1 MDPYELQRYISVYKS
16 NPFLFDDDF
25 VDEIEKASK
34 ELDIPFKRNISAEES
49 KQDNILNQFTSGAV
63 QGFTTLGWADEPTS
77 GAGQI
82 AHSMGFLVGFVPAIV
97 AGLFTGGA
105 TALARVGVGAAQ
117 VGRGAKIVKGLSSAG
132 RFLASDTAKSVPF
145 RVGGALNKKLYSG
158 LGKAG
163 VSVDKYLKTGN
174 VTADILT
181 SAQELGAASAVSSVW
196 EGPSEWMNSYVH
208 GAIFGGA
215 FGSIGNFTNIGK
227 MMKHPNPS
235 VRKGAEDFIWNKVVR
250 TGLGS
255 VLQGGIATAQG
266 APTSVQLY
274 EYMLGGFFGY
284 KHPNAKI
291 KAARKYT
298 EAFDNSESDLYGDAL
313 KGRERE
319 MISAEEYSALHPVSQ
334 DYVRN
339 YFNKH
344 IGERFESYNPQLEL
358 FPELEPDDPSIPSVL
373 AKAHMLDLYKDMK
386 LQDRR
391 NELLEE
397 RKRDELSEDE
407 EILAR
412 IRTMN
417 DMDEMQN
424 EIRTGEVAA
433 EVTDKVRDEKL
444 KISQEGNAVYN
455 KLTTEQKK
463 RVKEGDSEVIL
474 EVIRG
479 GEDATVDVKE
489 FRDLIN
495 MDRPV
500 EDQLEVDAPNHIRD
514 FLLEIEKTVGD
525 TESSVEIL
533 ENVVEVFNKS
543 VKEKVS
549 YDNFIKEIEDIYPK
563 YVVSPSAKQK
573 MRSVFNRMNTE
584 KLYPYIYFDRLGN
597 NLDYRTVYD
606 PHGKRVADNR
616 PPASDEVHF
625 KAENVD
631 KLAATAEGYQQQ
643 PTFKEWKANPT
654 LYPNSRLSRGKKAL
668 EQQPELYEDLE
679 RYVKIGKQADKRMD
693 DPSIPEL
700 PKADVEFYMNYFNNL
715 TTEQMQDLGLIMS
728 YKRRTHAQATGEPLK
743 SEEIGIY
750 RDIIQ
755 PMLKDNLAAEGGLVT
770 LYRGVGG
777 KSKDKYIQEGSYVG
791 SGDVVTGFGE
801 RLSTTTDIDEAKHY
815 GKEILTFEV
824 PQSYIDKHGKLN
836 KTHYYVDGKR
846 VEGAEVSF
854 PKGLPAK
861 FAKEAPKKYLSQD
874 NIKRA
879 EDLSRSMSESE
890 IIDKIESLRAVISI
904 PSEARVDIDL
914 EKKFEKQLT
923 EERKEILIHE
933 LALHKKVQREGYG
946 NILELSSSSMIAQNA
961 LGRIET
967 PSIDISKLSLKEL
980 DRVLGDLKG
989 SLPQREKSARQ
1000 TAAADVVFARLSE
1013 VESYKRDIARIE
1025 NFKAAVP
1032 PVAGKRIT
1040 SVMKAPAQTGF
1051 KVFGPKFKIV
1061 EFKETKVGDTLYMP
1075 YDKRYDPELKKFVN
1089 VMAPKDWWNFT
1100 TKLDEKGQ
1108 YSKIPRK
1115 DSGAERVYPYHPKT
1129 DLKKWET
1136 YVNSLKKI
1144 DPKARDHIREDF
1156 DNWAKFNFEDGFPNA
1171 EVGKKAWDIY
1181 RKMVMSN
1188 FLYEPYA
1195 QFKNAND
1202 RVKRESLLASKGM
1215 PQDQLDQFKDIS
1227 PDGSIEFIVVD
1238 DMPSGLHKTNAKGVK
1253 HEKFYTTNDGKT
1265 ISGEDYYG
1273 SEIDGY
1279 LVFHTDL
1286 YKKLLEVNGFDTS
1299 TSRLKPSIAAWID
1312 GKLFLVK
1319 GGVHTPHTKYDTA
1332 MGAKNRG
1339 IVMISAAKIVPDKKN
1354 IYHAQGIKDKDGN
1367 VTYEFRKH
1375 GTNKKVKNPKTVK
1388 IKLEDLR
1395 IDYGVK
1401 EDSHALEPQSIKKP
1415 FHVLLNE
1422 LQIPRESFDSLMDK
1436 VFAPNIE
1443 GVKEANE
1450 IVKAL
1455 SVDKDTPIPRNFN
1468 IGDIGDAEFTYL
1480 INNSYHPLYER
1491 LLMHVVKET
1500 KYNEYIDS
1508 FGDEQSLIEL
1518 TDYTTRLQRWAK
1530 YSDFNPIVSMIE
1542 PELYQSMILRYRKNK
1557 YMYPKWKYSAHSW
1570 VAGNDPVTKLIH
1582 GSVKNGTFKAG
1593 YSLRDMPIKW
1603 GETGKDSTLGE
1614 LWDEYQ
1620 KAKKQK
1626 SSNVEELE
1634 DYLEIALMR
1643 VPSPAVSGTRILRF
1657 DGFIENTEGVK
1668 DHGVYMHPK
1677 DHFYI
1682 DGADV
1687 DGDQVFIYQGLPKAF
1702 REAVKANRNENA
1714 IKIDGKWAQY
1724 PIKAEEFNELYGT
1737 GPIPPF
1743 MASKVSQYLPFALR
1757 KAGMSSY
1764 IGKKQMG
1771 AVVNAKTIL
1780 NFMTADIIKNHDG
1793 KMKLDLVKGGKK
1805 YGTVYLETSEK
1816 QLDDSKGYRRQSARE
1831 ATPRTA
1837 DSSEFWEMLSPL
1849 EMREVLLKS
1858 SFSNIR
1864 AVDTK
1869 GKKFDFKYNDIINT
1883 SYGDL
1888 YEVNN
1893 KLFGK
1898 NWNSGKQWS
1907 ISEVQQA
1914 MQNATSTE
1922 YRMNSLLWLS
1932 NKMASNNIDIRYI
1945 RGNKAWR
1952 NLINTWN
1959 EAWKDPNAKKYLI
1972 RKKLKITPVYLETNK
1987 KELQDRIDKLVDDN
2001 PDLTK
2006 APMDI
2011 ELLKVMGLRK
2021 DPTLDPRWQKLFD
2034 QAKEDGLVVPHEPLK
2049 EAKLLLNDALD
2060 LYSAIRI
2067 SQKGEI
2073 LYNAIIDAGGT
2084 EKEAMDFLGLLAEE
2098 ATVTKINWRNSRM
2111 GNKGKFLPMKYVIFD
2126 VEKTMKEVKR
2136 EIHEKA
2142 KELGIL
2148 PKNALDYY
2156 HYYTMGT
2163 LYPQPYTSQQ
2173 SKKIIRDWL
2182 KEETAKPAIE
2192 QNENMIDYYKDALD
2206 NWSKFYNKTS
2216 FNRFPMETRE
2226 VPERI
2231 KKDFMA
2237 GFAKTWDIIRSD
2249 KPLGK
2254 TEILKG
2260 EELSPETVK
2269 PGEGITKSQK
2279 ETEVKLV
2286 LERLFDD
2293 VFKGKK
2299 VEDIPADKI
2308 PEDIPRVLKKLVED
2322 LKAMPQDAA
2331 LRVEEGFIQYSL
2343 EAYGIG
2349 KKISN
2354 ATYRDLRNFQRFI
2367 SRMRIA
2373 SATEPRVKKLYYY
2386 LFPERLGEK
2395 QLSYDMSQV
2404 YKKTVP
2410 YDAGKNK
2417 AGFIDVRLP
2426 FSSYQYL
2433 NESFNQIYNLENIDK
2448 EYSQEYIQRYYG
2460 WRDQIL
2466 GKENGHTEFAQLHR
2480 AAISRKLKDSDVGKQ
2495 GNAESKAKRREE
2507 YNKLWK
2513 ENEPFYNEL
2522 KDKIYKITEKGK
2534 TVEKTGEEVMDWIV
2548 EKHEGFFNNTYK
2560 KWVTSNIDWGKIDDN
2575 HVYGK
2580 KDELVEFTP
2589 SGRLKIEKI
2598 QKKLFDAASFGNQ
2611 KQVRYLINNTSLS
2624 VDLLN
2629 RIQYEI
2635 GLEAQIAKKKLK
2647 PESKEAQKY
2656 RENNRKRFTIDKI
2669 TGKEEWRPSAYT
2681 SIGEVKGFY
2690 WPHTNHRATRKSR
2703 REVQKFIGEQI
2714 ALLKDEAGRYADDLL
2729 NGVVESTEKYKIKQ
2743 RWMASKG
2750 IKNSRELFLRG
2761 KISKEEFVDRF
2772 VAKQEVDFEQFLGGR
2787 GLEDGGA
2794 SETAIKWLLA
2804 SKSERSMLDD
2814 IGFRDRPGT
2823 GKARGDTP
2831 MPGFSLDFDVAEYY
2845 SNQWVSSFYRNLTS
2859 LISHRTIERF
2869 TNKNVL
2875 LKGSDM
2881 QEWANFMKMYARD
2894 VMGYTSAFTSDIIG
2908 LQEPVLKR
2916 YQDFVERV
2924 DKKKKKGY
2932 VTGEELKEY
2941 DYVKEILK
2949 KDKRLKKIRKT
2960 AYFWLSDDNISSKLE
2975 WVAFKLG
2982 GKKTP
2987 KLPLLGE
2994 LPKSPEARKRVLID
3008 AAKKI
3013 GAFDAKW
3020 QLISL
3025 LSHPKTALGNLMG
3038 GNVNTISQNGLRH
3051 FTRTK
3056 DKAFLY
3062 NIFKGAKLQDGT
3074 EATPDNISVWL
3085 NRFAEESG
3093 AIESFIV
3100 SEAGLERGFRG
3111 KKVKGFLNEFV
3122 NELKKDYSMS
3132 DQSLVDLAKNHGIN
3146 KAFVDGGA
3154 WFMRKSERSLR
3165 RDSFLAH
3172 YLNNYEILSDIIPN
3186 IKFDNPYLL
3195 RMATEGVR
3203 ATQFLYHSSARPA
3216 FSRTTTGKILTRFM
3230 PFAWNSVRFRRLA
3243 YQRAATYNFD
3253 LNTIPGKR
3261 FQRILTLDAFTFAL
3275 ANIFVS
3281 SIFDSAM
3288 PPPMSYMQD
3297 TADWLFGDEKQRE
3310 RAFFNQWPHPALA
3323 PLSTVTGPSLRFV
3336 LGPTKALINNDWE
3349 PFLNY
3354 QLWTWAPFGRFGR
3367 SLYRTA
3373 EVPEMWVE
3381 EMTGIPIHRASQ
3393 MLKKARKEKEE
3404 EEELKNAA

>member
-433 EVTDKVRDEKL
+433 EVTDKARDEKL

-455 KLTTEQKK
+455 KLTAEQKK

-631 KLAATAEGYQQQ
+631 KLAAEVPGFTTTEGVIKKKKTGNLVHKMEGID
-643 PTFKEWKANPT
+643 PDNGEKTTLTIITDKEGNIVRNGA
-654 LYPNSRLSRGKKAL
+654 
-668 EQQPELYEDLE
+668 
-679 RYVKIGKQADKRMD
+679 KIGKGLDALQ
-693 DPSIPEL
+693 
-700 PKADVEFYMNYFNNL
+700 VE
-715 TTEQMQDLGLIMS
+715 
-728 YKRRTHAQATGEPLK
+728 A
-743 SEEIGIY
+743 
-750 RDIIQ
+750 
-755 PMLKDNLAAEGGLVT
+755 
-770 LYRGVGG
+770 
-777 KSKDKYIQEGSYVG
+777 
-791 SGDVVTGFGE
+791 
-801 RLSTTTDIDEAKHY
+801 
-815 GKEILTFEV
+815 
-824 PQSYIDKHGKLN
+824 GKLN
-836 KTHYYVDGKR
+836 IFKDRDQILTN
-846 VEGAEVSF
+846 
-854 PKGLPAK
+854 L
-861 FAKEAPKKYLSQD
+861 D
-874 NIKRA
+874 N
-879 EDLSRSMSESE
+879 
-890 IIDKIESLRAVISI
+890 V
-904 PSEARVDIDL
+904 
-914 EKKFEKQLT
+914 FE
-923 EERKEILIHE
+923 
-933 LALHKKVQREGYG
+933 
-946 NILELSSSSMIAQNA
+946 
-961 LGRIET
+961 ET
-967 PSIDISKLSLKEL
+967 PL
-980 DRVLGDLKG
+980 
-989 SLPQREKSARQ
+989 A
-1000 TAAADVVFARLSE
+1000 
-1013 VESYKRDIARIE
+1013 
-1025 NFKAAVP
+1025 P
-1032 PVAGKRIT
+1032 PVAKVPTIKEPSIEYQDVIVSKKQDRFVGAQTDLKNNRIIV
-1040 SVMKAPAQTGF
+1040 SKKELQKKYKKKAWTNPKVKGVDPLPKDTFKTYEEWENFVIAHERAHFTKENRAIKNLAERENDANRIALEKIKPTIAPPKVGDELNKTGF

-1100 TKLDEKGQ
+1100 AKLDEKGQ

-1299 TSRLKPSIAAWID
+1299 TSRLKPSVAAWID

-1468 IGDIGDAEFTYL
+1468 IGDIGDAELTYL

-2206 NWSKFYNKTS
+2206 KWSKFYNKTS

-2410 YDAGKNK
+2410 YDAGKNR

-2548 EKHEGFFNNTYK
+2548 EKHEGFFNNTYN
-2560 KWVTSNIDWGKIDDN
+2560 KWVTSNIDWVKIDDN

-2681 SIGEVKGFY
+2681 SIGEVSGFY

-3404 EEELKNAA
+3404 EGELKNAA

>member
-1 MDPYELQRYISVYKS
+1 
-16 NPFLFDDDF
+16 
-25 VDEIEKASK
+25 
-34 ELDIPFKRNISAEES
+34 
-49 KQDNILNQFTSGAV
+49 
-63 QGFTTLGWADEPTS
+63 
-77 GAGQI
+77 
-82 AHSMGFLVGFVPAIV
+82 
-97 AGLFTGGA
+97 
-105 TALARVGVGAAQ
+105 
-117 VGRGAKIVKGLSSAG
+117 
-132 RFLASDTAKSVPF
+132 
-145 RVGGALNKKLYSG
+145 
-158 LGKAG
+158 
-163 VSVDKYLKTGN
+163 
-174 VTADILT
+174 
-181 SAQELGAASAVSSVW
+181 
-196 EGPSEWMNSYVH
+196 
-208 GAIFGGA
+208 
-215 FGSIGNFTNIGK
+215 
-227 MMKHPNPS
+227 
-235 VRKGAEDFIWNKVVR
+235 
-250 TGLGS
+250 
-255 VLQGGIATAQG
+255 
-266 APTSVQLY
+266 
-274 EYMLGGFFGY
+274 
-284 KHPNAKI
+284 
-291 KAARKYT
+291 
-298 EAFDNSESDLYGDAL
+298 
-313 KGRERE
+313 
-319 MISAEEYSALHPVSQ
+319 
-334 DYVRN
+334 
-339 YFNKH
+339 
-344 IGERFESYNPQLEL
+344 
-358 FPELEPDDPSIPSVL
+358 
-373 AKAHMLDLYKDMK
+373 
-386 LQDRR
+386 
-391 NELLEE
+391 
-397 RKRDELSEDE
+397 
-407 EILAR
+407 
-412 IRTMN
+412 
-417 DMDEMQN
+417 
-424 EIRTGEVAA
+424 
-433 EVTDKVRDEKL
+433 
-444 KISQEGNAVYN
+444 
-455 KLTTEQKK
+455 
-463 RVKEGDSEVIL
+463 
-474 EVIRG
+474 
-479 GEDATVDVKE
+479 
-489 FRDLIN
+489 
-495 MDRPV
+495 
-500 EDQLEVDAPNHIRD
+500 
-514 FLLEIEKTVGD
+514 
-525 TESSVEIL
+525 
-533 ENVVEVFNKS
+533 
-543 VKEKVS
+543 
-549 YDNFIKEIEDIYPK
+549 
-563 YVVSPSAKQK
+563 
-573 MRSVFNRMNTE
+573 
-584 KLYPYIYFDRLGN
+584 
-597 NLDYRTVYD
+597 
-606 PHGKRVADNR
+606 
-616 PPASDEVHF
+616 
-625 KAENVD
+625 
-631 KLAATAEGYQQQ
+631 
-643 PTFKEWKANPT
+643 
-654 LYPNSRLSRGKKAL
+654 
-668 EQQPELYEDLE
+668 
-679 RYVKIGKQADKRMD
+679 
-693 DPSIPEL
+693 
-700 PKADVEFYMNYFNNL
+700 
-715 TTEQMQDLGLIMS
+715 
-728 YKRRTHAQATGEPLK
+728 
-743 SEEIGIY
+743 
-750 RDIIQ
+750 
-755 PMLKDNLAAEGGLVT
+755 
-770 LYRGVGG
+770 
-777 KSKDKYIQEGSYVG
+777 
-791 SGDVVTGFGE
+791 
-801 RLSTTTDIDEAKHY
+801 
-815 GKEILTFEV
+815 
-824 PQSYIDKHGKLN
+824 
-836 KTHYYVDGKR
+836 
-846 VEGAEVSF
+846 
-854 PKGLPAK
+854 
-861 FAKEAPKKYLSQD
+861 
-874 NIKRA
+874 
-879 EDLSRSMSESE
+879 
-890 IIDKIESLRAVISI
+890 
-904 PSEARVDIDL
+904 
-914 EKKFEKQLT
+914 
-923 EERKEILIHE
+923 
-933 LALHKKVQREGYG
+933 
-946 NILELSSSSMIAQNA
+946 
-961 LGRIET
+961 
-967 PSIDISKLSLKEL
+967 
-980 DRVLGDLKG
+980 
-989 SLPQREKSARQ
+989 
-1000 TAAADVVFARLSE
+1000 
-1013 VESYKRDIARIE
+1013 
-1025 NFKAAVP
+1025 
-1032 PVAGKRIT
+1032 
-1040 SVMKAPAQTGF
+1040 
-1051 KVFGPKFKIV
+1051 
-1061 EFKETKVGDTLYMP
+1061 
-1075 YDKRYDPELKKFVN
+1075 
-1089 VMAPKDWWNFT
+1089 
-1100 TKLDEKGQ
+1100 
-1108 YSKIPRK
+1108 
-1115 DSGAERVYPYHPKT
+1115 
-1129 DLKKWET
+1129 
-1136 YVNSLKKI
+1136 
-1144 DPKARDHIREDF
+1144 
-1156 DNWAKFNFEDGFPNA
+1156 
-1171 EVGKKAWDIY
+1171 
-1181 RKMVMSN
+1181 
-1188 FLYEPYA
+1188 
-1195 QFKNAND
+1195 
-1202 RVKRESLLASKGM
+1202 
-1215 PQDQLDQFKDIS
+1215 
-1227 PDGSIEFIVVD
+1227 
-1238 DMPSGLHKTNAKGVK
+1238 
-1253 HEKFYTTNDGKT
+1253 
-1265 ISGEDYYG
+1265 
-1273 SEIDGY
+1273 
-1279 LVFHTDL
+1279 
-1286 YKKLLEVNGFDTS
+1286 
-1299 TSRLKPSIAAWID
+1299 
-1312 GKLFLVK
+1312 
-1319 GGVHTPHTKYDTA
+1319 
-1332 MGAKNRG
+1332 
-1339 IVMISAAKIVPDKKN
+1339 
-1354 IYHAQGIKDKDGN
+1354 
-1367 VTYEFRKH
+1367 
-1375 GTNKKVKNPKTVK
+1375 
-1388 IKLEDLR
+1388 
-1395 IDYGVK
+1395 
-1401 EDSHALEPQSIKKP
+1401 
-1415 FHVLLNE
+1415 
-1422 LQIPRESFDSLMDK
+1422 
-1436 VFAPNIE
+1436 
-1443 GVKEANE
+1443 
-1450 IVKAL
+1450 
-1455 SVDKDTPIPRNFN
+1455 
-1468 IGDIGDAEFTYL
+1468 
-1480 INNSYHPLYER
+1480 
-1491 LLMHVVKET
+1491 
-1500 KYNEYIDS
+1500 
-1508 FGDEQSLIEL
+1508 
-1518 TDYTTRLQRWAK
+1518 
-1530 YSDFNPIVSMIE
+1530 
-1542 PELYQSMILRYRKNK
+1542 
-1557 YMYPKWKYSAHSW
+1557 
-1570 VAGNDPVTKLIH
+1570 
-1582 GSVKNGTFKAG
+1582 
-1593 YSLRDMPIKW
+1593 
-1603 GETGKDSTLGE
+1603 
-1614 LWDEYQ
+1614 
-1620 KAKKQK
+1620 
-1626 SSNVEELE
+1626 
-1634 DYLEIALMR
+1634 
-1643 VPSPAVSGTRILRF
+1643 
-1657 DGFIENTEGVK
+1657 
-1668 DHGVYMHPK
+1668 
-1677 DHFYI
+1677 
-1682 DGADV
+1682 
-1687 DGDQVFIYQGLPKAF
+1687 
-1702 REAVKANRNENA
+1702 
-1714 IKIDGKWAQY
+1714 
-1724 PIKAEEFNELYGT
+1724 
-1737 GPIPPF
+1737 
-1743 MASKVSQYLPFALR
+1743 
-1757 KAGMSSY
+1757 
-1764 IGKKQMG
+1764 
-1771 AVVNAKTIL
+1771 
-1780 NFMTADIIKNHDG
+1780 
-1793 KMKLDLVKGGKK
+1793 
-1805 YGTVYLETSEK
+1805 
-1816 QLDDSKGYRRQSARE
+1816 
-1831 ATPRTA
+1831 
-1837 DSSEFWEMLSPL
+1837 
-1849 EMREVLLKS
+1849 
-1858 SFSNIR
+1858 
-1864 AVDTK
+1864 
-1869 GKKFDFKYNDIINT
+1869 
-1883 SYGDL
+1883 
-1888 YEVNN
+1888 
-1893 KLFGK
+1893 
-1898 NWNSGKQWS
+1898 
-1907 ISEVQQA
+1907 
-1914 MQNATSTE
+1914 
-1922 YRMNSLLWLS
+1922 
-1932 NKMASNNIDIRYI
+1932 
-1945 RGNKAWR
+1945 
-1952 NLINTWN
+1952 
-1959 EAWKDPNAKKYLI
+1959 
-1972 RKKLKITPVYLETNK
+1972 
-1987 KELQDRIDKLVDDN
+1987 
-2001 PDLTK
+2001 
-2006 APMDI
+2006 
-2011 ELLKVMGLRK
+2011 
-2021 DPTLDPRWQKLFD
+2021 
-2034 QAKEDGLVVPHEPLK
+2034 
-2049 EAKLLLNDALD
+2049 
-2060 LYSAIRI
+2060 
-2067 SQKGEI
+2067 
-2073 LYNAIIDAGGT
+2073 
-2084 EKEAMDFLGLLAEE
+2084 
-2098 ATVTKINWRNSRM
+2098 M
-2111 GNKGKFLPMKYVIFD
+2111 GNKGKFLPMKYVLFD

-2142 KELGIL
+2142 KEFGIL

-2206 NWSKFYNKTS
+2206 KWSKFYNKTS

-2410 YDAGKNK
+2410 YDAGKNR

-2548 EKHEGFFNNTYK
+2548 EKHEGFFNNTYN
-2560 KWVTSNIDWGKIDDN
+2560 KWVTSNIDWVKIDDN

-3373 EVPEMWVE
+3373 ETPEMWVE

-3393 MLKKARKEKEE
+3393 MLKKARKKKEE